1 MKFITKNE
9 LNNLNGEK
17 KLRIIVLIL
26 CGHIIW
32 IKTFVMPKQT
42 ESRFDRNES
51 ISKNIPLI
59 RFYLR
64 IVSA

>member
-26 CGHIIW
+26 CGHII
-32 IKTFVMPKQT
+32 
-42 ESRFDRNES
+42 
-51 ISKNIPLI
+51 
-59 RFYLR
+59 
-64 IVSA
+64 

>member
-32 IKTFVMPKQT
+32 INSFVIPNKT

>member
-17 KLRIIVLIL
+17 KSRIIVLIL

-32 IKTFVMPKQT
+32 IKTFVIPKQT

>member
-17 KLRIIVLIL
+17 KLRIIVLSL

-32 IKTFVMPKQT
+32 IKTFVIPKQT

-59 RFYLR
+59 CFYLR

>member
-9 LNNLNGEK
+9 PNNLNREK

-32 IKTFVMPKQT
+32 IKTFVIPKQT

>member
-32 IKTFVMPKQT
+32 IDSFVIPKQAQ
-42 ESRFDRNES
+42 SRFDRNES

-59 RFYLR
+59 CFYLR

>member
-1 MKFITKNE
+1 M
-9 LNNLNGEK
+9 NGEK

-32 IKTFVMPKQT
+32 INSFVIPKQT

>member
-32 IKTFVMPKQT
+32 IDSLVIPKQT
-42 ESRFDRNES
+42 QSRFDRNES

-59 RFYLR
+59 CFYLR